1 MTEEILPIGHMQVD
15 VPVLKVG
22 DVVRLSDDMTEVR
35 KLQKGHGE
43 WVEGMAVVRTIN
55 CITM

>member
-1 MTEEILPIGHMQVD
+1 MQVD